1 MKCISIAE
9 VQPDFAKF
17 LAKIQL
23 LSEIPG
29 KIFKF
34 LPKYH
39 PKIISFYPK
48 YNPKYSLTLQKRPA
62 QLRKQTFTVIIRPIR
77 PMSIQN
83 RRRAECQCRA
93 RTSTTEA
100 RTDGAADAHFG
111 YWPLAIGFFNVT
123 QKSQKFAE
131 IYVSGRNNRDQLYL
145 IKPFIRASS

>member
-48 YNPKYSLTLQKRPA
+48 YNPKYSLTQQKRPA
-62 QLRKQTFTVIIRPIR
+62 HLRKQTFTVMIRVPDLRLVIR
-77 PMSIQN
+77 
-83 RRRAECQCRA
+83 
-93 RTSTTEA
+93 
-100 RTDGAADAHFG
+100 D
-111 YWPLAIGFFNVT
+111 
-123 QKSQKFAE
+123 
-131 IYVSGRNNRDQLYL
+131 
-145 IKPFIRASS
+145 